1 VQNSAHKIFLRQDPN
16 KFHLTAEAFNLTP
29 QQADVIMRLKT
40 VKGAESQ
47 FYLLSDIGEGALV
60 LPVEP
65 AFYWVSTNNGDDNQ
79 LFSDILVRH
88 GNDFSR
94 ALEEVVN
101 VAPYGSKD
109 LHDRLMG
116 GAGNQDAEDGGVGG
130 AISQMMDT
138 GFRDSGA

>member
-1 VQNSAHKIFLRQDPN
+1 
-16 KFHLTAEAFNLTP
+16 
-29 QQADVIMRLKT
+29 M
-40 VKGAESQ
+40 
-47 FYLLSDIGEGALV
+47 

-88 GNDFSR
+88 SDDFSR

-101 VAPYGSKD
+101 LAPYGSKD
-109 LHDRLMG
+109 LQDRLMG
-116 GAGNQDAEDGGVGG
+116 GGRNEDAEDGGVGG
-130 AISQMMDT
+130 AINQMMDT